1 MIRFS
6 VSDADLDLETIMQAE
21 IDNVIRAYEKEAT
34 SEEKMLMAF
43 LSALA
48 VRSEVR
54 KKTTYEMAQ
63 GVYEC
68 IRLVAKEEPSRTDP
82 TMNRSHR

>member
-1 MIRFS
+1 
-6 VSDADLDLETIMQAE
+6 MQAE
-21 IDNVIRAYEKEAT
+21 IDNVIRAYEKEAK

-54 KKTTYEMAQ
+54 KKTTHEMAQ

-68 IRLVAKEEPSRTDP
+68 LRLDTVEERNQGQSEE
-82 TMNRSHR
+82 H